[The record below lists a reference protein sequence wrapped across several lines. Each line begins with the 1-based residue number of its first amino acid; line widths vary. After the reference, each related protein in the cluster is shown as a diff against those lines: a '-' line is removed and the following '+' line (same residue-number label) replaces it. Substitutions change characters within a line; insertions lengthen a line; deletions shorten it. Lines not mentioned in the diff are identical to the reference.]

1 MSEALQAHNESPPA
15 SSEGSVTLVQVSES
29 ISETTIVPERP
40 GLNVFLGHNEEEEG
54 YLRQRAPAPKQKTF
68 SSATYTHAEQF
79 LEVMK
84 AYQISHQDSK
94 AASQISKGREQVLA
108 TLLRIP
114 EIIVEAEHAVE
125 TFYPDPTLYD
135 KAQEL
140 YLAILGAIQ
149 GATEWLQQHPVGKQ
163 ARALARGQRYN
174 KRFKD
179 KMQALNEALVS
190 LQARASVL
198 RDDAIVATQKTS
210 KIVETVVDQI
220 AMTGADLTR
229 DTKMNVE
236 LLQEQTRSMR
246 YLAENT
252 EVQLTSVALKQDE
265 MDVRA
270 HVAHSTT
277 HVKID
282 GVRAAINET
291 DVKIDDI
298 HGFQKATHRRVETL
312 TDVQEA
318 KDQAAKAKDQAAKA
332 MMMAFENAEWRKR
345 DNLNISRL
353 KRQVKRLQLQISGLT
368 QPDLL
373 NILGVDAESH
383 IEDYRRVHRA
393 CQSIE
398 PSDSQIAQ
406 AVIAGP
412 TFQGWVSADD
422 STEVFVEGGPALGFH
437 GCLASLS
444 LMSCLVIE
452 HSPSLLIQFFCRRH
466 VSSKDPIQGPQGM
479 MRSLTCQVLRFFDQ
493 QVDLKF
499 NFDPR
504 DKEQLESHNLQTLCS
519 SFATVVKQLSP
530 DLVLI
535 CVIDSIDC
543 FERPAWVEDCK
554 VVIKEIQDLLYE
566 YENGPIFKLLVTS
579 PRRSKGVGNL
589 FRRQKRL
596 LLSSDGFG
604 RNAPTAREQA
614 LSARRPKARESST
627 FRSLKNMMPAAIEG
641 SSEEVSDSEGDWDSH
656 PE

>member
-1 MSEALQAHNESPPA
+1 MNGQ
-15 SSEGSVTLVQVSES
+15 
-29 ISETTIVPERP
+29 
-40 GLNVFLGHNEEEEG
+40 
-54 YLRQRAPAPKQKTF
+54 
-68 SSATYTHAEQF
+68 
-79 LEVMK
+79 
-84 AYQISHQDSK
+84 
-94 AASQISKGREQVLA
+94 
-108 TLLRIP
+108 
-114 EIIVEAEHAVE
+114 
-125 TFYPDPTLYD
+125 
-135 KAQEL
+135 
-140 YLAILGAIQ
+140 
-149 GATEWLQQHPVGKQ
+149 GKQ

-179 KMQALNEALVS
+179 KLEVLNEALVS
-190 LQARASVL
+190 LKARASVL
-198 RDDAIVATQKTS
+198 RDDAIVATQKSS
-210 KIVETVVDQI
+210 KNVETVVDQI

-229 DTKMNVE
+229 ATMTNAE
-236 LLQEQTRSMR
+236 MLQEQTKGMR
-246 YLAENT
+246 YLGERT
-252 EVQLTSVALKQDE
+252 EVQLTSVAVKQDE
-265 MDVRA
+265 MNIKIDKA
-270 HVAHSTT
+270 HIAHSTT

-282 GVRAAINET
+282 EVRSAQQKT
-291 DVKIDDI
+291 DVKIDDL
-298 HGFQKATHRRVETL
+298 HGVQQATHRRVETL

-332 MMMAFENAEWRKR
+332 MMMAFENAECKPFHWPKYVEIRKANSRPGRKR

-393 CQSIE
+393 CQTIE

-422 STEVFVEGGPALGFH
+422 SAEVFVEGGPALGFH

-479 MRSLTCQVLRFFDQ
+479 MRSLTCQVLRFFDK

-504 DKEQLESHNLQTLCS
+504 DKEQLESHNLQTLCNC
-519 SFATVVKQLSP
+519 FATVVKQLSP

-535 CVIDSIDC
+535 CIIDSIDC

-554 VVIKEIQDLLYE
+554 LVIKEIQDLLYE
-566 YENGPIFKLLVTS
+566 YENGPVFKLLVTS
-579 PRRSKGVGNL
+579 PGRSKCVGNL
-589 FRRQKRL
+589 FKRQKRL
-596 LLSSDGFG
+596 LLSNDGFG

-627 FRSLKNMMPAAIEG
+627 FRSMRNMLPAATEGTSEEVTDSECEWG
-641 SSEEVSDSEGDWDSH
+641 SSEE
-656 PE
+656 